1 MKDSFYRKH
10 QRQFEQGIINHVGND
25 DIIYTPDVIVFKS
38 DERAEIIEPKMLPLN
53 DWYKVNII
61 TCAAP
66 ELRYGPMP
74 NDYETIITRRIKR
87 ILDVAAMERTEVLI
101 LGAWGCGAFKNP
113 IEIVARVFFA
123 LLKNYNFEI
132 VEFAIISDRMMRI
145 FADECAKMESL

>member
-1 MKDSFYRKH
+1 
-10 QRQFEQGIINHVGND
+10 
-25 DIIYTPDVIVFKS
+25 VFKS

-113 IEIVARVFFA
+113 TEIVARVFFS

-132 VEFAIISDRMMRI
+132 VEFAIISDRMMRV
-145 FADECAKMESL
+145 FADECAKMESSQDD